1 MVCNDNCIRIFIV
14 VINFVGK
21 LMLILYKLCFNWNE
35 IKDFLINNLLKMFG
49 NVLKKDLIC
58 VKV

>member
-21 LMLILYKLCFNWNE
+21 FMLILYKLCFNWNE